1 MIDRRGEAVR
11 DAMRKLQRRMN
22 MGRQDDMAH
31 ELGMPVSTYK
41 YKLRDPR
48 RFSVGD
54 MWNIEAVARRAGLV
68 DELRS
73 AFHEM

>member
-1 MIDRRGEAVR
+1 
-11 DAMRKLQRRMN
+11 

-31 ELGMPVSTYK
+31 ELGLPVSTYK
-41 YKLRDPR
+41 YKLQDPR